1 MATVVESAQALRAY
15 TDYQAQTPPRSLDRL
30 AQTYQS
36 APEPRPPTTRI
47 ATLKEWSSSFNWQE
61 RVRAHDEA
69 IAAEAAARDK
79 AARLAELDKR
89 RQDRIKVAAAVRG
102 KAIAAL
108 SYMKPKILAERPDRV
123 TRMFMYSD
131 QTERLDMGEATER
144 IDVTRL
150 TDQELDAIIAGHPVG
165 GTRTATTAGRGGDA

>member
-1 MATVVESAQALRAY
+1 MVTTESAQALRAY

-30 AQTYQS
+30 AQTYQTYTD
-36 APEPRPPTTRI
+36 ARPPTRHI
-47 ATLKEWSSSFNWQE
+47 ATLKEWSSSLNWQE

-102 KAIAAL
+102 KGVAAL
-108 SYMKPKILAERPDRV
+108 AKMTSEGLATRPDSV
-123 TRMFMYSD
+123 TRMLTYAD
-131 QTERLDMGEATER
+131 AVERLDMGEATER
-144 IDVTRL
+144 IDVTRM
-150 TDQELDAIIAGHPVG
+150 TDEELDTKIAAYLAAQERH
-165 GTRTATTAGRGGDA
+165 

>member
-1 MATVVESAQALRAY
+1 MVTTESAQALRAY
-15 TDYQAQTPPRSLDRL
+15 TAYQTQTPPRSLECL

-36 APEPRPPTTRI
+36 APELRPPTTRI
-47 ATLKEWSSSFNWQE
+47 ATLKEWSSSFHWQE
-61 RVRAHDEA
+61 RCRQHDEA

-102 KAIAAL
+102 KGVAAL
-108 SYMKPKILAERPDRV
+108 AKIDAAALAKRGDWIARLLD
-123 TRMFMYSD
+123 YAD
-131 QTERLDMGEATER
+131 KTERLDMGEATER

-150 TDQELDAIIAGHPVG
+150 TDEELDALITGHSSG
-165 GTRTATTAGRGGDA
+165 GTRTATTTG